1 MTSGTDCQS
10 EGERGELVCDQPWVR
25 PWGNGIASWR
35 PCLRA
40 AFSSDETMGLRGHE
54 RKNADTWI
62 SDQLTRPSVSP
73 LRRWTRGWQTFP
85 SKSQTI
91 NTIGFAA
98 HMISI
103 TAQLCYCSRKTA
115 IDHTGGNECECLP
128 IKLCLWKLKL
138 EFQIICT
145 CHKRLFF
152 L

>member
-1 MTSGTDCQS
+1 MRGREESWSVTSHGCGL
-10 EGERGELVCDQPWVR
+10 GEMASHP
-25 PWGNGIASWR
+25 GIHVSG
-35 PCLRA
+35 LLLG
-40 AFSSDETMGLRGHE
+40 SDETMGLRGHE

-73 LRRWTRGWQTFP
+73 LRRWTRGWQAFP

-91 NTIGFAA
+91 NTVGFAA